1 MNSDADATVENN
13 SSIGLKQKIGEIITP
28 YFCKKLKTMLL
39 WQVCSIFLCA
49 LATICTILTE
59 NVGGTLPFLQLFGSY
74 FSLLIFHVWSK
85 PTSNESWVGYLVVSL
100 CNLGGDVASIYAY
113 TMTSLSTAQLLVTTV
128 VFWVAPLSFLF
139 FRRTLSI
146 VQFLS
151 ILLGIVGIILVFVE
165 DGAGNSKWT
174 GNLIALAS
182 SLCYA
187 FATTMEEKLVHE
199 GDIKVY
205 LFRFAICTT
214 PISVILTLSV
224 ELKPIENYT
233 WNALSIS
240 LVIAYGLIM
249 AIYYTMVPYIM
260 KNSTATEMNLSFLT
274 SNFFSLFISCI
285 FFGQK
290 MTLLYGLGFLCV
302 PVAITL
308 FCIFQPNTNYCTKSK
323 KLESVDQESHE
334 PTSSIVDSENIYTQ

>member
-1 MNSDADATVENN
+1 MNSEDQIPTDENN
-13 SSIGLKQKIGEIITP
+13 FETLKQNEKKIFTP
-28 YFCKKLKTMLL
+28 YFFKKLKTMLL

-49 LATICTILTE
+49 LATICTILT
-59 NVGGTLPFLQLFGSY
+59 NNIGGTLPFLQLFVSY
-74 FSLLIFHVWSK
+74 FSLFIFHVWSK
-85 PTSNESWVGYLVVSL
+85 PSSNESWFGYFVVSIF
-100 CNLGGDVASIYAY
+100 NLGGDIASIYAY

-128 VFWVAPLSFLF
+128 VFWVAPLSFIF
-139 FRRTLSI
+139 FKRTLSI

-151 ILLGIVGIILVFVE
+151 ILLGIIGIVLVFIE
-165 DGAGNSKWT
+165 DGVGDAKWT
-174 GNLIALAS
+174 GNVIALVS

-187 FATTMEEKLVHE
+187 LATTVEEKLIHE

-205 LFRFAICTT
+205 LFRFAMCTT
-214 PISVILTLSV
+214 PISIILTLSV
-224 ELKPIENYT
+224 ELKPIQNYT
-233 WNALSIS
+233 WNSLSIP

-249 AIYYTMVPYIM
+249 AIYYTIVPYIM

-290 MTLLYGLGFLCV
+290 MTWLYGLGFLCV

-308 FCIFQPNTNYCTKSK
+308 FCVFQLDTNYCTKSK
-323 KLESVDQESHE
+323 KLENIDQEEANSV
-334 PTSSIVDSENIYTQ
+334 IDNENIYTQ